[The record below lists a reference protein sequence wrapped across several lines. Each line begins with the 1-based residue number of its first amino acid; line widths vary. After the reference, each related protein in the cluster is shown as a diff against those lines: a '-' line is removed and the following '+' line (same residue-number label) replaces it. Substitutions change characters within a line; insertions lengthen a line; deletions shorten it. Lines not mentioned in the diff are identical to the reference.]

1 MRRWVLLVTLILAV
15 ATGLLIGMLNAEV
28 VTLDVL
34 FTTLQA
40 PLGLIVMIT
49 FVSGLLIGVLALWS
63 LRVLPLQFRLK
74 RLQRIEQAQRTMAGV
89 DTSQQV
95 ISSPDRSTE

>member
-15 ATGLLIGMLNAEV
+15 ATGLLVGMLNAEV

-34 FTTLQA
+34 FTTLQSS
-40 PLGLIVMIT
+40 LGLIVMIT

-74 RLQRIEQAQRTMAGV
+74 RLQRIEQAQETVAGMN
-89 DTSQQV
+89 TSQQV